1 MNCSSLL
8 SRLVLAIVCCLA
20 APSAQACSICVGDP
34 NSPLTKGAV
43 WGVTVLLGVV
53 LSVLGG
59 IAAFFIYT
67 ARRSSAIDQQKN
79 LNSTVILT
87 KKV

>member
-1 MNCSSLL
+1 
-8 SRLVLAIVCCLA
+8 
-20 APSAQACSICVGDP
+20 VGDP